1 MRKDTPQRGNASV
14 AKPRRKTIRPGLIES
29 LVRSIAE
36 GLVDPKMQGPNF
48 SWLETFPSLGARLTE
63 GQLGLGY
70 FKVHPH
76 HLEEIKRKAQ
86 EVAEEYAR
94 RQPGAQVGSALRP
107 EEVFREN
114 IGRIREGNLHSTKS
128 GSS

>member
-1 MRKDTPQRGNASV
+1 M

-76 HLEEIKRKAQ
+76 HLEEIKQKAQ